1 MRKELVF
8 LLEERSAKVMLE
20 SLLPRMLD
28 ERIGF
33 KLIAFEG
40 KQDLE
45 KRMTMRMRGYL
56 NTEARFVVMR
66 DQDSD
71 PNCVA
76 LKSRLIMKCQESGR
90 GDVSLVRLAC
100 RELETFYLADLKAV
114 EKALDI
120 KGLGAKQQVAKF
132 RNPDNLVS
140 PSHELKTLS
149 KQRYEKIS
157 GSREIGRHLTVD
169 NVRSD
174 SFRNLIQGIKRLEQE
189 LLAL

>member
-1 MRKELVF
+1 M
-8 LLEERSAKVMLE
+8 
-20 SLLPRMLD
+20 
-28 ERIGF
+28 
-33 KLIAFEG
+33 
-40 KQDLE
+40 
-45 KRMTMRMRGYL
+45 
-56 NTEARFVVMR
+56 
-66 DQDSD
+66 
-71 PNCVA
+71 
-76 LKSRLIMKCQESGR
+76 
-90 GDVSLVRLAC
+90 VRLAC

-132 RNPDNLVS
+132 RDPDNLVS

-157 GSREIGRHLTVD
+157 GSREIGRHLAID

>member
-28 ERIGF
+28 ARVDF
-33 KLIAFEG
+33 RLIAFEG

-45 KRMTMRMRGYL
+45 KRMVMRMKGYI
-56 NTEARFVVMR
+56 NADARFLVMR

-71 PNCVA
+71 PNCMA
-76 LKSRLIMKCQESGR
+76 LKSRLVAKCHDSGR
-90 GDVSLVRLAC
+90 GAVSLVRIAC
-100 RELETFYLADLKAV
+100 RELEAFYLADLKAV
-114 EKALDI
+114 EKALAI
-120 KGLGAKQQVAKF
+120 KGISEKQNVAKF
-132 RNPDNLVS
+132 RNPDYLVS
-140 PSHELKTLS
+140 PSHELKMLS
-149 KQRYEKIS
+149 KSKYEKIS
-157 GSREIGRHLTVD
+157 GSRDIGLFLDVD

-174 SFRNLIQGIKRLEQE
+174 SFRNLVQGIKFLERE

>member
-28 ERIGF
+28 ERIEF
-33 KLIAFEG
+33 RLIAFEG

-45 KRMTMRMRGYL
+45 KRMVMRMKGYV
-56 NTEARFVVMR
+56 NSEARFVVMR

-71 PNCVA
+71 PNCMA
-76 LKSRLIMKCQESGR
+76 LKSRLLAKCQESGR
-90 GDVSLVRLAC
+90 GAVSLVRIAC

-114 EKALDI
+114 EKALAV
-120 KGLGAKQQVAKF
+120 KGISEKQGAAKF
-132 RNPDNLVS
+132 RHPDYLVS
-140 PSHELKTLS
+140 PSHELKIIS
-149 KQRYEKIS
+149 KHRYEKIS
-157 GSREIGRHLTVD
+157 GSREIGRYLDVD

-174 SFRNLIQGIKRLEQE
+174 SFRNLVQGIKLLERE
-189 LLAL
+189 LLSL

>member
-76 LKSRLIMKCQESGR
+76 LKSRLVMKCQESGR

>member
-28 ERIGF
+28 ERIEF

-45 KRMTMRMRGYL
+45 KRMTMRMQAYL
-56 NTEARFVVMR
+56 NSEARFIVMR
-66 DQDSD
+66 DQDSSPD
-71 PNCVA
+71 CKV
-76 LKSRLIMKCQESGR
+76 LKSKLVEKCKASGKGER
-90 GDVSLVRLAC
+90 SLVRIAC
-100 RELETFYLADLKAV
+100 RELETFYLADLLAV

-120 KGLGAKQQVAKF
+120 KGVSAKQQVAKF
-132 RNPDNLVS
+132 RSPDYLIS
-140 PSHELKTLS
+140 PSHELKVLTG
-149 KQRYEKIS
+149 QRYEKIS
-157 GSREIGRHLTVD
+157 GSREIGLHLNVEG
-169 NVRSD
+169 VRSD
-174 SFRNLIQGIKRLEQE
+174 SFRNLIEGIKKLEQE

>member
-56 NTEARFVVMR
+56 NAEARFVVMR

-76 LKSRLIMKCQESGR
+76 LKSRLVVKCQESGR
-90 GDVSLVRLAC
+90 GGC
-100 RELETFYLADLKAV
+100 
-114 EKALDI
+114 
-120 KGLGAKQQVAKF
+120 
-132 RNPDNLVS
+132 
-140 PSHELKTLS
+140 
-149 KQRYEKIS
+149 
-157 GSREIGRHLTVD
+157 
-169 NVRSD
+169 
-174 SFRNLIQGIKRLEQE
+174 
-189 LLAL
+189 